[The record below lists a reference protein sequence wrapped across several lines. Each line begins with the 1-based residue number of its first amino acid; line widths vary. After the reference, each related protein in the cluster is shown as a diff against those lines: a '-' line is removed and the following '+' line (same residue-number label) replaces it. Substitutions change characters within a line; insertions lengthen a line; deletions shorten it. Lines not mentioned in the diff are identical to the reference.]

1 MRAAVYPGGGKP
13 LVLEC
18 VPDPEPGP
26 GDVVIKV
33 GRCGICGTDLHLT
46 SGHAFD
52 FKAGSIP
59 GHEYAGEIVAVGA
72 GVTGL
77 RLGELVTAEP
87 SPGCGQCEACR
98 RGNFPLCLA
107 MPGTMGGFAEYLRA
121 PAELT
126 VKLPSTLSLADGA
139 LVEPLAIGLNGV
151 KLARLRASER
161 VLVLGAGSIAMT
173 TIYWARRL
181 GAGRIVAMSRSPR
194 RREMALSMGADAFVP
209 YGEGEVQEVAE
220 ALGGPPDAVF
230 ECVGNSG
237 FIAKGVSHVRQF
249 GRVLSL
255 ASASS
260 RIRSWPRWRGSR
272 ASPCSS
278 RSATPFA
285 TSST

>member
-1 MRAAVYPGGGKP
+1 
-13 LVLEC
+13 
-18 VPDPEPGP
+18 
-26 GDVVIKV
+26 
-33 GRCGICGTDLHLT
+33 
-46 SGHAFD
+46 
-52 FKAGSIP
+52 
-59 GHEYAGEIVAVGA
+59 
-72 GVTGL
+72 
-77 RLGELVTAEP
+77 
-87 SPGCGQCEACR
+87 
-98 RGNFPLCLA
+98 
-107 MPGTMGGFAEYLRA
+107 MGGFAEYLRA